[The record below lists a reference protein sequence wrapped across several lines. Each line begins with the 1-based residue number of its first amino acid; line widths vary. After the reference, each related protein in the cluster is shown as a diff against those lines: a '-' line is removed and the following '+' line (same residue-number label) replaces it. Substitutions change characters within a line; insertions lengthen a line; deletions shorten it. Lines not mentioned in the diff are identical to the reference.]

1 MNTCSTRIGAS
12 CIAGPMLVPVAP
24 QVFDILDYLIGN
36 RERVVSKDD
45 LMNAIWKGRI
55 VSEAALATRIN
66 GVRTAVG
73 DCGEAQRLIKT
84 IPRKGFRF
92 VGAVREAREPDPSPS
107 LPVRSDD
114 ERPPATG

>member
-1 MNTCSTRIGAS
+1 MIS
-12 CIAGPMLVPVAP
+12 
-24 QVFDILDYLIGN
+24 N

-84 IPRKGFRF
+84 IPRKGFRSRASVSSEQF
-92 VGAVREAREPDPSPS
+92 GKFGRVSAKRAF
-107 LPVRSDD
+107 
-114 ERPPATG
+114 